1 MITSQIISLISSE
14 PMTSSQIV
22 QKLAIKKEVI
32 NVTLNYLY
40 NRKRINREKKLLA
53 EKPRFGRTSMYVYT
67 VNNDAITQN
76 G

>member
-40 NRKRINREKKLLA
+40 NRKRIIREKKLLA

>member
-1 MITSQIISLISSE
+1 MITSQIISLLSSE

-40 NRKRINREKKLLA
+40 NRKRIIREKKLLA

>member
-1 MITSQIISLISSE
+1 MITSQIISLLSSE

-40 NRKRINREKKLLA
+40 NRKRISRENKPLA
-53 EKPRFGRTSMYVYT
+53 EKPRFGRTSMYVYS
-67 VNNDAITQN
+67 VNDNATAQS